1 MFHIIS
7 YQSVKEDGLLPP
19 RPKGRGLRKPKT
31 MIWRQPASKS
41 LSAASLKKKHEQ
53 YNQYSTQE
61 KNRNQTKSGNELK
74 EAAMQALRERPELMD
89 FLRDKDSVE

>member
-1 MFHIIS
+1 
-7 YQSVKEDGLLPP
+7 
-19 RPKGRGLRKPKT
+19 